1 MVVWWCQY
9 VVDIRGVKWYC
20 IHGGINAN
28 MLMFYCHFPL
38 SSMYH
43 DSMNNSLVRDFLL
56 ERVERANPTW
66 LDQEDIEDLALGR
79 KRTTQPC
86 PSQEL
91 NTYYLMLFRP
101 LASIYL
107 FLFGCS
113 ELIPPIECSCHK
125 QTIRVIDFECWS
137 LTIFFTAM
145 SGREAYAV
153 CLMAISHRHQAATF
167 SSKWPTSFHHWGL
180 VAMCLPG
187 SIYDR
192 LTHCPR
198 FHQFTRWSSE
208 APKLGSSKLG
218 YGFGLWVITN
228 YPLVI

>member
-113 ELIPPIECSCHK
+113 ELHSTNRMLLPQADNSSDRLWVLI
-125 QTIRVIDFECWS
+125 IDHLLHSNVRAW
-137 LTIFFTAM
+137 
-145 SGREAYAV
+145 GV
-153 CLMAISHRHQAATF
+153 C
-167 SSKWPTSFHHWGL
+167 
-180 VAMCLPG
+180 CLP
-187 SIYDR
+187 
-192 LTHCPR
+192 H
-198 FHQFTRWSSE
+198 
-208 APKLGSSKLG
+208 G
-218 YGFGLWVITN
+218 YF
-228 YPLVI
+228 P